1 MDAWLNEVFGVEATA
16 PAIPLIDLVLR
27 LSLALVFG
35 TIVATIYR
43 LTQRGDVTS
52 SPTFVPTLVM
62 LTVLLAIVTQVIG
75 NSAALAF
82 SLVGILSIVRFRTV
96 VEDTR
101 DTAFVIFAVVVGM
114 ATGVANYTVAL
125 TGLVIVGGAAIVMR
139 FLPLNGPP
147 RSDLDWTLLVRVS
160 TGAGAASPWE
170 DVLARYCTHR
180 QLLGTQT
187 ARQGAVLELTY
198 RLRLKADAV
207 PLQLLNE
214 LNRLEGIQNLELKKA
229 A

>member
-1 MDAWLNEVFGVEATA
+1 MDAWLHEVFGVEATT

-27 LSLALVFG
+27 LLLALVFG

-125 TGLVIVGGAAIVMR
+125 TGLVIVGGAAIAMR

-170 DVLARYCTHR
+170 DVLARYCVR
-180 QLLGTQT
+180 RELFSTQT

-198 RLRLKADAV
+198 RLRLKANAE

-214 LNRLEGIQNLELKKA
+214 LNRLEGIQNLELKKS
-229 A
+229 